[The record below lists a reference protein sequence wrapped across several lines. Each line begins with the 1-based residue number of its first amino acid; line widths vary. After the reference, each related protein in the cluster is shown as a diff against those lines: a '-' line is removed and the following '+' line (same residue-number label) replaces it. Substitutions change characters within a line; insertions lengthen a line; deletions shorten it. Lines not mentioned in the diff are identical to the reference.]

1 MHRPDICTELAV
13 LWVRVMVNSPFG
25 FAFNG
30 RCSVL
35 LQIQNCWR
43 CKTNVHRV
51 LGSVPSKAIPL
62 LFSWKPINKVHQGQ
76 SEWALSFIIFQ
87 SAARCQPSFTASSIK
102 DPVFLT
108 QKQLFCPPGMA
119 VRILYKWIHSECF
132 QEELCVTR
140 FLSLT
145 CSIQLS
151 FLPPI
156 TYLDNLWIVSEFWIN
171 LAKPARPAS
180 LAVGVWECCLRM
192 YPNTH
197 IVSAF
202 FHQSNPL
209 PFGLR
214 SPSNSLKSTYRE
226 CWLLFAALL
235 HLENLSLHFLR
246 CAFLQLQLRGV
257 VVSRRVSPTGKTYT
271 LRWVITAL
279 WKLSFSWP
287 WDYKIGVV

>member
-1 MHRPDICTELAV
+1 MHWPDICTELAV

-209 PFGLR
+209 RLACEALQTAWRALTGSADYCLQPFYI
-214 SPSNSLKSTYRE
+214 LKTYH
-226 CWLLFAALL
+226 CTSFAAL
-235 HLENLSLHFLR
+235 S
-246 CAFLQLQLRGV
+246 CSCSRG
-257 VVSRRVSPTGKTYT
+257 G
-271 LRWVITAL
+271 LL
-279 WKLSFSWP
+279 WAEGSHPQAKH
-287 WDYKIGVV
+287 IH